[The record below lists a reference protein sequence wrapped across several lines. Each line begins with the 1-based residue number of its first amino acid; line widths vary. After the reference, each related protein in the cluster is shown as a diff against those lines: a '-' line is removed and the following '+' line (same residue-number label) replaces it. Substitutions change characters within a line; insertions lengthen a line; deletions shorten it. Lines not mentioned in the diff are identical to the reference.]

1 MFISAKKKIVLLA
14 ICLALSGA
22 CVLPSAAYADDT
34 IASLKKQLEA
44 GEAAEALL
52 AARRDAELKTIS
64 KSGLS
69 QKQIEIKAEAV
80 LETYRVESSK
90 LVAKY
95 RQPLM
100 EHLQQKF
107 PDVQDSVGTPLYARD
122 ELGKIRTDPQG
133 RKIIH
138 PDFRGWSGDHDMQ
151 GSAADVER
159 VRKYLNENGFD
170 TTGFGSR
177 DLGDLTPGDLSNKR
191 LELTIN
197 LDPTDQSIK
206 KQLQNPELTPEAR
219 RQLEAEL
226 ARAKKSDSMLKAGD
240 SAHQTVAN
248 VAAQGKETYV
258 GVSMRHDQPGVKA
271 VLVNDHY
278 KKAAEGLGLSGE
290 SLLAAENR
298 DAFQGMVKG
307 TEKAVRDSRLD
318 ADAIDATL
326 KKHRMDMSAAEYR
339 ALAAKLKVAPY
350 PEIYGLDAAKMEN
363 LRKVNQ
369 DLIDQ
374 SVSKTMKE
382 AATEIDSHRRKVA
395 ELSERIK
402 QTSDPAEKQALTAQR
417 ERLGNEIIDTR
428 VKLQATLAANDARR
442 QKYGLPQREK
452 IAEADAL
459 KLTPETAPSSKHA
472 ALKARSDLKQAA
484 SKAVDRAGTALGL
497 YGYYSAAIERAEE
510 VVAESSPSDSDA
522 MLIVEAT
529 KRGTMDAI
537 GLTDAVDIMGGEMDL
552 LSSAMQNMDKGNYF
566 TAFYEWN
573 TAMVKGMG
581 KLGWKM
587 FNDSIVTPVKDTA
600 VAVYEGGTTA
610 YETVRDEATIAR
622 NESEQ
627 AAQQDYIAQKK
638 AEQEAIGRPAV
649 ETLLDINDPAL
660 LSIDSAAQTEH
671 APVQAEAMQHDRQ
684 IDPRSVSGERMLV
697 TEEDDNAIAPDS
709 LQSGLDAVKNEKT
722 KELTQEEVYRLVPK
736 DTMMAY
742 SERVA
747 LAQKMLADE
756 ATGGAAM
763 QIDPNAVA
771 EDRMILSPA
780 SDTPAERM
788 ILTPEPQPK
797 RSTVH
802 TEPMIDGDV
811 MEETIVPYDGGYH
824 KTEENQQEVNP
835 IWQSLSSHGA
845 ANGDSASSAK
855 HIHLGTSYGAQN
867 LRGEGIDWWCEKF
880 KKWPWL
886 DSPPEGQPYRVLLC
900 GLQPGGSADVLGNM
914 YDTPRDHYAEAVT
927 VCGLT
932 LYYAYENNIGPNK
945 GHIQK
950 LERVNELIKER
961 GNKPGFLIVQ
971 QYGGSVY
978 EVRRCS
984 AH

>member
-1 MFISAKKKIVLLA
+1 MFISAKKKIVPLA
-14 ICLALSGA
+14 IWLALLGA
-22 CVLPSAAYADDT
+22 CVLPSAAAYADDVL
-34 IASLKKQLEA
+34 AGLKAQLEV
-44 GEAAEALL
+44 GEAAEAVLV
-52 AARRDAELKTIS
+52 ARRDAELKTIL

-69 QKQIEIKAEAV
+69 QKEITIKAEAV

-122 ELGKIRTDPQG
+122 KLGKIQTDPQG
-133 RKIIH
+133 RNIIH
-138 PDFRGWSGDHDMQ
+138 SDFRGWSGDHDMQ
-151 GSAADVER
+151 GSAADVEK
-159 VRKYLNENGFD
+159 VRKYLNENGFN
-170 TTGFGSR
+170 TTGFGSGE
-177 DLGDLTPGDLSNKR
+177 LADLTPGDLSNKR

-587 FNDSIVTPVKDTA
+587 FEDAIVTPVADTA
-600 VAVYEGGTTA
+600 IAAYEGGA
-610 YETVRDEATIAR
+610 ALYETVRDEASIAR
-622 NESEQ
+622 NEAEQ
-627 AAQQDYIAQKK
+627 AAQREAIAQKK
-638 AEQEAIGRPAV
+638 EER
-649 ETLLDINDPAL
+649 AL
-660 LSIDSAAQTEH
+660 AAQPAAEPVPVP
-671 APVQAEAMQHDRQ
+671 APVSTPAAEAPPEKQAASADALQTLPEGVAEEKMLPTPGHMAAVDSLQTDYRESAQPATTADLQ
-684 IDPRSVSGERMLV
+684 IDPH
-697 TEEDDNAIAPDS
+697 
-709 LQSGLDAVKNEKT
+709 
-722 KELTQEEVYRLVPK
+722 
-736 DTMMAY
+736 
-742 SERVA
+742 
-747 LAQKMLADE
+747 
-756 ATGGAAM
+756 
-763 QIDPNAVA
+763 AVA
-771 EDRMILSPA
+771 EDRMILSPEGPKGGA
-780 SDTPAERM
+780 GLSHDEVYRLVSRDQVMAYADREALAQKIAAGEVLDPNAQVTDRMTVSGTP
-788 ILTPEPQPK
+788 LYQPESP
-797 RSTVH
+797 SYNVH
-802 TEPMIDGDV
+802 DEPMIDS
-811 MEETIVPYDGGYH
+811 EEMIDNVVPDNPPKEQNIPNTPPTAQGPSIDHLFSFGGANNASAGQQDSGYDALESCYDASYRFDTPTGIMLV
-824 KTEENQQEVNP
+824 KKVKEDNCRNQYPPGTFNAQRRANRIDLCGQSYSIDREGHDYIAFEFNGKAYR
-835 IWQSLSSHGA
+835 IWQG
-845 ANGDSASSAK
+845 
-855 HIHLGTSYGAQN
+855 GTLVDECQ
-867 LRGEGIDWWCEKF
+867 R
-880 KKWPWL
+880 P
-886 DSPPEGQPYRVLLC
+886 
-900 GLQPGGSADVLGNM
+900 
-914 YDTPRDHYAEAVT
+914 
-927 VCGLT
+927 
-932 LYYAYENNIGPNK
+932 
-945 GHIQK
+945 
-950 LERVNELIKER
+950 
-961 GNKPGFLIVQ
+961 
-971 QYGGSVY
+971 
-978 EVRRCS
+978 
-984 AH
+984 